1 MSLIIRPAVDADIPM
16 LSRIG
21 HQTYVETFIDD
32 FRIPYSQS
40 DLDSFLP
47 AAYSEETVGGYQ
59 ADPECQH
66 FVAEMDGQPIG
77 YALVGPNSLP
87 HEDARPGEVELKRIY
102 LLKSAQGL
110 GAGKALWDAA
120 IGWLEARGHNRIW
133 LGVWSGN
140 VKAQAFY
147 ARNGFA
153 KVGEY
158 RFVVGDTQD
167 HEFIMR
173 RN

>member
-1 MSLIIRPAVDADIPM
+1 MTLHIRHAIDADIPL
-16 LSRIG
+16 LSRLG
-21 HQTYVETFIDD
+21 HQTYIETFIDD

-40 DLDSFLP
+40 DLDTFLP
-47 AAYSEETVGGYQ
+47 AAYSEKTVGDYQ

-66 FVAEMDGQPIG
+66 FVAESDGQPIG
-77 YALVGPNSLP
+77 YALVGPNTLP
-87 HEDARPGEVELKRIY
+87 HPGAQPGDVELKRIY

-110 GAGKALWDAA
+110 GAGRVLFDAA
-120 IGWLEARGHNRIW
+120 IGWLEARGHRRIW

-140 VKAQAFY
+140 DRAQAFY

-158 RFVVGDTQD
+158 SFIVGETHDR
-167 HEFIMR
+167 EFIMR
-173 RN
+173 RD